1 MEVDFTPDLTAKIEQ
16 MAHDTG
22 RRSDEVVAKV
32 VAEIFDSVSLV
43 RETLDH
49 RYDELKSGRV
59 QPIDSEEIFALLRT
73 KSAARRAQR

>member
-1 MEVDFTPDLTAKIEQ
+1 MEVDFTPDVKAKIEQ

-22 RRSDEVVAKV
+22 RRSDEVVATV
-32 VAEIFDSVSLV
+32 VAEFFDSVSLV
-43 RETLDH
+43 RETLDE

-59 QPIDSEEIFALLRT
+59 KPVDGADVFAQLRT